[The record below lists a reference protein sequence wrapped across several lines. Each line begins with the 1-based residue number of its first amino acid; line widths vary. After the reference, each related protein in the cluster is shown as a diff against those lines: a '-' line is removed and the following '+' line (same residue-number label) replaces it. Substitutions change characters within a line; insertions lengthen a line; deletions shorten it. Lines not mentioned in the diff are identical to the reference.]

1 MCLLSL
7 CTSSLEKC
15 LTKSFA
21 HLFNG
26 CCCCCSVIE
35 SCPTLCYPWTAAHQA
50 SLSFTISQSLLK
62 FMCIELV
69 MLSKHLIFFIP
80 FSFSLQSFPTS
91 GFFLSQL
98 FTSRSQSIRASA
110 WASILPTNIQ
120 GWFPLGLTG
129 SISMLS
135 KGLSRVFSSTTVW
148 KHQFVSA
155 QPSLRSNSH
164 THTWLLKKKHSFD

>member
-1 MCLLSL
+1 MLCILCVQSLNHVWLFTTPWNEAYQSFLS
-7 CTSSLEKC
+7 T
-15 LTKSFA
+15 
-21 HLFNG
+21 
-26 CCCCCSVIE
+26 
-35 SCPTLCYPWTAAHQA
+35 
-50 SLSFTISQSLLK
+50 TISQSLLK

-69 MLSKHLIFFIP
+69 MLSKHLILFIP
-80 FSFSLQSFPTS
+80 LSFCLQSFPTS

-98 FTSRSQSIRASA
+98 FTSGSQSISASA